1 MVSVAAVREVV
12 DRHAPPGAGVDS
24 VVLGRS
30 GDRLLVTI
38 RADNPTLLIGP
49 QGARLRAVQRTVRDL
64 IDGEAV
70 RVNVQQ
76 L

>member
-1 MVSVAAVREVV
+1 VVSAAAVREVV
-12 DRHAPPGAGVDS
+12 DRHAPPGAGIDS

-30 GDRLLVTI
+30 GRRLLVTI
-38 RADNPTLLIGP
+38 TADNPTLLIGP
-49 QGARLRAVQRTVRDL
+49 QGARIRAVQRTVSGL
-64 IDGEAV
+64 IDGESV